1 MLKAAEDKMHSVLSQ
16 SRGHPQQQEL
26 IEDAEL
32 MVEDRELDIDL
43 QVANICFLHCFSP

>member
-1 MLKAAEDKMHSVLSQ
+1 MHSVLSQ
-16 SRGHPQQQEL
+16 SRDRQGGHHQQQDL

-43 QVANICFLHCFSP
+43 QVSCLKLLLRHL